1 MVAYIIH
8 VITYY
13 TTTTARHEVQLLA
26 AHHDR
31 VQGAHHLDLRGA
43 DPADPASVIQ
53 ARKQERAYIQSWVKS
68 YDPPIRR
75 KGKKDDGAK
84 MKYGYF
90 FN

>member
-1 MVAYIIH
+1 M
-8 VITYY
+8 
-13 TTTTARHEVQLLA
+13 
-26 AHHDR
+26 
-31 VQGAHHLDLRGA
+31 
-43 DPADPASVIQ
+43 IQ